1 MIKFGTGGWRAIIG
15 DDFNKENVYRVA
27 QGICD
32 LMKKEGKTELP
43 VMIGYDRRFLSESA
57 SKWMAEVFAAN
68 GISSWCMRRSAP
80 TPLVMFTVK
89 DQKLHYGVEVTASH
103 NPYDYNGIK
112 LIVEEGRDASLECTA
127 VLEELIDKAEV
138 KSMPFEKAVE
148 EGFVTYLK
156 APFNNF
162 IDSILSRL
170 DVETIR
176 NADVRVLFD
185 SMHGSATY
193 PMMAM
198 LYSARCTMDMMNTNK
213 DGYFGGN
220 MPAPGFLQSAKLR
233 TSVVEGDYDLGIEVD
248 GDGDRLAI
256 IDSDG
261 TYVEANQI
269 LVMLY
274 YYLHEYRGWRGP
286 VVRNIATTHM
296 LDAVAK
302 SFGEECHEVPVGF
315 KYISSKLDETDA
327 VLGGESSG
335 GLTVRGHIYGKDS
348 IYAAG
353 LFVEM
358 VCAIGKSVGEF
369 WRELVEKYGVFVMVE
384 DNIRFS
390 ADEKKRVEKI
400 IMEEKRVPEFEGQ
413 KLSKISYEDGVKFYF
428 EDDSF
433 VICRF
438 SGTEPLLRIF
448 AESKTADSARALIE
462 SVKTIIF

>member
-1 MIKFGTGGWRAIIG
+1 
-15 DDFNKENVYRVA
+15 
-27 QGICD
+27 
-32 LMKKEGKTELP
+32 
-43 VMIGYDRRFLSESA
+43 
-57 SKWMAEVFAAN
+57 
-68 GISSWCMRRSAP
+68 
-80 TPLVMFTVK
+80 
-89 DQKLHYGVEVTASH
+89 
-103 NPYDYNGIK
+103 
-112 LIVEEGRDASLECTA
+112 
-127 VLEELIDKAEV
+127 
-138 KSMPFEKAVE
+138 FEKARE
-148 EGFVTYLK
+148 QGLVTYLK

-162 IDSILSRL
+162 VDSILSRL

-198 LYSARCTMDMMNTNK
+198 LYSARCTMDLMNTNK

-220 MPAPGFLQSAKLR
+220 MPAPGYLQSAKLR
-233 TSVVEGDYDLGIEVD
+233 TSVVEGGYDLGIEVD

-261 TYVEANQI
+261 TYIEANQI

-315 KYISSKLDETDA
+315 KYISAKLDETDA

-369 WRELVEKYGVFVMVE
+369 WRELVRKYGSYVMVE
-384 DNIRFS
+384 DNIKFS
-390 ADEKKRVEKI
+390 SDEKERVEKI
-400 IMEEKRVPEFEGQ
+400 LMEEKIVPEFVGQ
-413 KLSKISYEDGVKFYF
+413 KLAKISYEDGVKFYF

-448 AESKTADSARALIE
+448 AESKTKESAAVLIE
-462 SVKTIIF
+462 SVKKIIF